1 MVERTITAKRVEAM
15 LVEAGLASE
24 EAFLRAVG
32 LRYDTPYLEPDV
44 GLVDLGVFS
53 RASFPYP
60 QRHRA
65 LPLRIGDGALTVI
78 LADPLDQQ
86 IIGELK
92 GIWWW
97 SRASM

>member
-1 MVERTITAKRVEAM
+1 
-15 LVEAGLASE
+15 
-24 EAFLRAVG
+24 
-32 LRYDTPYLEPDV
+32 
-44 GLVDLGVFS
+44 VDLGVFT
-53 RASFPYP
+53 RASFPYL

-86 IIGELK
+86 IVGELK
-92 GIWWW
+92 RIWWC